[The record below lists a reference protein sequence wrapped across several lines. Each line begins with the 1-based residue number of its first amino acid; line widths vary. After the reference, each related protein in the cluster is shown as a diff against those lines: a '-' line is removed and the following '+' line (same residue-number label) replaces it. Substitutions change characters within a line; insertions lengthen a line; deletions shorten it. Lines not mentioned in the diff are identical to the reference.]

1 MIADTIKGN
10 ASLEKT
16 AAKIDVNPVTSLKMR
31 HKLLYA
37 LGISQEDVNLND
49 IVELDK
55 KNFGISHMGMRNQV
69 IPGNKRG
76 SSTRKRGLSK
86 EQICIMTDVERNGR
100 SNSYARA
107 YSMGKVNEDDTMK
120 LRKHIDEDSS
130 CFTNAAVEYRKMIE
144 SKHGK

>member
-1 MIADTIKGN
+1 
-10 ASLEKT
+10 
-16 AAKIDVNPVTSLKMR
+16 
-31 HKLLYA
+31 
-37 LGISQEDVNLND
+37 
-49 IVELDK
+49 
-55 KNFGISHMGMRNQV
+55 MRNQV

>member
-55 KNFGISHMGMRNQV
+55 KNFGISHMGYEK
-69 IPGNKRG
+69 PG
-76 SSTRKRGLSK
+76 
-86 EQICIMTDVERNGR
+86 
-100 SNSYARA
+100 
-107 YSMGKVNEDDTMK
+107 YS
-120 LRKHIDEDSS
+120 RQ
-130 CFTNAAVEYRKMIE
+130 
-144 SKHGK
+144 